1 LNLPFPSGR
10 QDKRRVL
17 LDAVESVREVITTGA
32 EQAEREG
39 TLPPATVDA
48 LYDSRLMALKLPVEL
63 GGAEVDPVTLMDVI
77 EAMALYDATAAWVLM
92 VGATSIGLAGA
103 FLPGEAIQQIFTD
116 DRVPRSVGVAAPGG
130 DAEPT
135 DGGFNIT
142 AHWTF
147 GSGTPHAEW
156 ISGGVR
162 VPGVKGGPP
171 EIRRAIFRSSDAQ
184 IHDNWQV
191 AGLRGTGSCDF
202 SVSNLFVPEEFT
214 FTPGG
219 VPRRG
224 GPLFLLGRAGFVIPE
239 HAGVAL
245 GLGFRSLNSIIELA
259 KSKSRGTSNR
269 YLIANRPAFQGEIG
283 QMEIRLRAAR
293 SLMVN
298 VLEEAWEVASQ
309 GSPVSLEFQSIMRSC
324 CVYVTE
330 TAMDAVNLAFRNGGG
345 EALRESSDLQQCLR
359 DMHGV
364 AQHYMVS
371 RTSYE
376 AHGQHLLGMTDV
388 DLMR

>member
-1 LNLPFPSGR
+1 MEHPFPEDR
-10 QDKRRVL
+10 LEKRRVL
-17 LDAVESVREVITTGA
+17 LDAVAHVRDAITAGSA
-32 EQAEREG
+32 QAEREG
-39 TLPPATVDA
+39 TLPLASVDA
-48 LYDSRLMALKLPVEL
+48 LYNSGLMALKLPAEL

-103 FLPGEAIQQIFTD
+103 SLPEEAIEQVFTGH
-116 DRVPRSVGVAAPGG
+116 RIPRSAGVAAPGG
-130 DAEPT
+130 VATPT

-142 AHWTF
+142 AHWSF
-147 GSGTPHAEW
+147 GSGVRHSEW
-156 ISGGVR
+156 ISGAVR
-162 VPGVKGGPP
+162 IPATEGRPV
-171 EIRRAIFRSSDAQ
+171 EIRRAVFRSSDAR

-214 FTPGG
+214 FTTGG

-245 GLGFRSLNSIIELA
+245 GLGFRALNCVIELA
-259 KSKSRGTSNR
+259 KSKSRGTSSH

-283 QMEIRLRAAR
+283 EMEIRLRAAR
-293 SLMVN
+293 SLMVE
-298 VLEEAWEVASQ
+298 VLEKAWEMACL
-309 GSPVSLEFQSIMRSC
+309 GSPVGVEHQSDMRSC
-324 CVYVTE
+324 CVYATE
-330 TAMDAVNLAFRNGGG
+330 TAMDAVNLSFRRGGG
-345 EALRESSDLQQCLR
+345 EALHDSNDLQQCLR
-359 DMHGV
+359 DMNAV

-371 RTSYE
+371 STSYE